1 MKRFKALKIIL
12 FIILALLVFGS
23 GFLLGLDFTYKYNIR
38 IPAISE
44 ILPKKAVTSND
55 AATEEEQEDS
65 STSIK
70 SIEQAIELILKEAIN
85 PKTRN
90 ELIVAAIQ
98 GILLK
103 LEDNHA
109 EYFSK
114 EQYAKIMESYKG
126 IMSGGIGIIVTL
138 NDKKQVEV
146 VKIIPD
152 SPSSSLDIQQ
162 GDLIKKVNGDV
173 ADGITLEEVVSKITG
188 PVGTDVNITFYRP
201 SELRSFELTIKRG
214 TFTVPNFV
222 SEMIDGNIAYIQYY
236 DFQEGGAEQV
246 GKEIDNM
253 IGKGAQ
259 GIILDLRNNLG
270 GVLNDAVNLCDLF
283 LDKDK
288 LIVRV
293 IGRVEGKEISKDYN
307 ATEGKYLDIPL
318 IVLINEY
325 SASASELCAGA
336 FQDHERAMLIGE
348 RSFGK
353 GTVQTLHILSDG
365 SGIKFTTA
373 KYYLPLGESIDSTG
387 IEPDIKVSIDPDLKT
402 DTQKNKAVEEMK
414 KIIKWF

>member
-12 FIILALLVFGS
+12 FFILALIVFGS
-23 GFLLGLDFTYKYNIR
+23 GFLLGLDFTYKFNIR
-38 IPAISE
+38 IPGISE
-44 ILPKKAVTSND
+44 IIPNKTTAND
-55 AATEEEQEDS
+55 NAGTEEEQQAL

-70 SIEQAIELILKEAIN
+70 SIEQAIELILKEAIT
-85 PKTRN
+85 PKTKN

-103 LEDNHA
+103 LDDSHA

-114 EQYAKIMESYKG
+114 DQYAKIMESYKG

-146 VKIIPD
+146 VKVIPD
-152 SPSSSLDIQQ
+152 SPSSSLDIKQ
-162 GDLIKKVNGDV
+162 GDLIKKVNGDK
-173 ADGITLEEVVSKITG
+173 AEGIALEEVVSKITG
-188 PVGTDVNITFYRP
+188 PVGTEVKITFYRP
-201 SELRSFELTIKRG
+201 SESKSFELTIKRG

-222 SEMIDGNIAYIQYY
+222 SEMIDGNIAYVQYY
-236 DFQEGGAEQV
+236 DFQEGGAEQLE
-246 GKEIDNM
+246 KEIDNM
-253 IGKGAQ
+253 IKNGAK
-259 GIILDLRNNLG
+259 GIILDFRNNLG
-270 GVLNDAVNLCDLF
+270 GVLDDAVKLCDLF

-293 IGRVEGKEISKDYN
+293 IGRVEGKEVSRDYS

-325 SASASELCAGA
+325 SASASELSAGA
-336 FQDHERAMLIGE
+336 FQDHDRAVLVGE
-348 RSFGK
+348 KSFGK

-373 KYYLPLGESIDSTG
+373 KYYLPLGKSIDGTG
-387 IEPDIKVSIDPDLKT
+387 IEPDIKIALDPDLKT
-402 DTQKNKAVEEMK
+402 DTQKNKAIDEMK
-414 KIIKWF
+414 KLLK